1 MSIISGDD
9 DDDGGGGDDEDDD
22 DDSKEI
28 DAAMVVIIAVG
39 ARIATCAGVSRVDL
53 ELLRASAVVGILH

>member
-9 DDDGGGGDDEDDD
+9 DDDGGGGDDD
-22 DDSKEI
+22 DDSKDF